1 MTLYHISGL
10 GDALTREVR
19 RTMLSPEYGHPVIR
33 ELARGTGPCRICL
46 QRFHVGKEERLLFT
60 YRPDERT
67 GTIGAPGP
75 VFIHAEPCERY
86 TGTGFPADLYSLP
99 LILEAR
105 ASDHRIP
112 LARRVIGGEADA
124 MLELLF
130 TNPDVEYV
138 DIRHGEAGCHITRA
152 SRSPAHSRRAAAREG
167 RQARASQTG
176 VATPSM
182 GVVTSSQAQ
191 RSRHPGVAS

>member
-10 GDALTREVR
+10 GDSLTREVR

-33 ELARGTGPCRICL
+33 ELARGTGPCRVCL
-46 QRFHVGKEERLLFT
+46 QRFHVGTEERLLFT
-60 YRPDERT
+60 YRPEERN

-75 VFIHAEPCERY
+75 IFIHAEPCERY
-86 TGTGFPADLYSLP
+86 AGTEFPADLYSLP

-105 ASDHRIP
+105 DADHRIP
-112 LARRVIGGEADA
+112 LARRVIGAEADA
-124 MLELLF
+124 TLELLF
-130 TNPDVEYV
+130 TDPDVEYV

-152 SRSPAHSRRAAAREG
+152 SRGPSPSRNAAAREG
-167 RQARASQTG
+167 LQASGTHTR

-182 GVVTSSQAQ
+182 GAVTSSQAQ
-191 RSRHPGVAS
+191 RSRHPGAAS

>member
-33 ELARGTGPCRICL
+33 ELARGTGPCRVCL

-60 YRPDERT
+60 YRPEERN

-86 TGTGFPADLYSLP
+86 TGTGFPADLDSLP

-105 ASDHRIP
+105 AADHRIP
-112 LARRVIGGEADA
+112 LARRVIGADA
-124 MLELLF
+124 DATLDVLF
-130 TNPDVEYV
+130 TDPDVEYV
-138 DIRHGEAGCHITRA
+138 DIRHGEAGGYITRA
-152 SRSPAHSRRAAAREG
+152 SRGPAASPRAAAREY
-167 RQARASQTG
+167 RQATGTQTG
-176 VATPSM
+176 IATPSM
-182 GVVTSSQAQ
+182 GAATSSQAQ
-191 RSRHPGVAS
+191 RSLPRGWAS